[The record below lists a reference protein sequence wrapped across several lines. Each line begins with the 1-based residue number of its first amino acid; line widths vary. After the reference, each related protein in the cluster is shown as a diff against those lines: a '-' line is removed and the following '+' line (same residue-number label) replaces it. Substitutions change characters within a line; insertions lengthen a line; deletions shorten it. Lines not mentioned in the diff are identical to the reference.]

1 MNNFEEFDKYVM
13 TTYKRFPVSFEYGDG
28 IYLYDEKC
36 AWLRQQKLYKCHF

>member
-28 IYLYDEKC
+28 IYLYDENNKNI
-36 AWLRQQKLYKCHF
+36 LILLQELQ